1 MVMVELVQRL
11 VILTWGTFTQAIQ
24 VYSPPV
30 ITEGKLRMLSE
41 STMSPPGPLHMKVG
55 VATKLSMTD
64 AVQVMED
71 TCPQRSSLTGTP
83 VNTSGGEVSEGQG
96 EEVKYHYYRHSNF
109 RFFSGEKSGILS
121 KVQKKRNFF

>member
-11 VILTWGTFTQAIQ
+11 MILTCGTFTQAIQ

-30 ITEGKLRMLSE
+30 ITEAKLRMLSE

-64 AVQVMED
+64 ALQVMED
-71 TCPQRSSLTGTP
+71 TCPQRSPLTGTL
-83 VNTSGGEVSEGQG
+83 VDTTGGGASKGGE
-96 EEVKYHYYRHSNF
+96 K
-109 RFFSGEKSGILS
+109 
-121 KVQKKRNFF
+121 

>member
-1 MVMVELVQRL
+1 MVTVELVQRL
-11 VILTWGTFTQAIQ
+11 TCGTFTQAIQ

-30 ITEGKLRMLSE
+30 IIEAKLRMLSE

-83 VNTSGGEVSEGQG
+83 VNTSGGGASEGK
-96 EEVKYHYYRHSNF
+96 EVKYHY
-109 RFFSGEKSGILS
+109 ILS
-121 KVQKKRNFF
+121 

>member
-11 VILTWGTFTQAIQ
+11 MILTCGTFTQAIQ

-30 ITEGKLRMLSE
+30 ITEVKLRMLSE

-83 VNTSGGEVSEGQG
+83 VNTSGGGAAEGEG
-96 EEVKYHYYRHSNF
+96 GGGSKYHYYRHTC
-109 RFFSGEKSGILS
+109 RFFSGEKRAILS
-121 KVQKKRNFF
+121 KVHSH

>member
-1 MVMVELVQRL
+1 MVTVELVQRL
-11 VILTWGTFTQAIQ
+11 TCGTFTQAIQ
-24 VYSPPV
+24 VYSPSV
-30 ITEGKLRMLSE
+30 ITEAKLRMLSE

-83 VNTSGGEVSEGQG
+83 VNTSGGGASEGG
-96 EEVKYHYYRHSNF
+96 GGGGGN
-109 RFFSGEKSGILS
+109 
-121 KVQKKRNFF
+121 KVPL

>member
-11 VILTWGTFTQAIQ
+11 MILTGGTFTQAIQ

-55 VATKLSMTD
+55 VTTKLSMTD

-71 TCPQRSSLTGTP
+71 TCPQRGPTLTGTP
-83 VNTSGGEVSEGQG
+83 VNTSGGGASG
-96 EEVKYHYYRHSNF
+96 KYRIKIGTYMYCT
-109 RFFSGEKSGILS
+109 L
-121 KVQKKRNFF
+121 

>member
-11 VILTWGTFTQAIQ
+11 MILTCGTFTQAIQ

-30 ITEGKLRMLSE
+30 ITEAKLRMLSE

-83 VNTSGGEVSEGQG
+83 VNTSGGGHLRE
-96 EEVKYHYYRHSNF
+96 R
-109 RFFSGEKSGILS
+109 GIKLGIS
-121 KVQKKRNFF
+121 FN